1 MKNVDEL
8 GSILREAREAQGLTL
23 AQAQAAT
30 RISMKF
36 LEALERGDYA
46 ALPTPVHVR
55 GFLRNYARFLELD
68 PQPLLERY
76 EVSKNY
82 LAPPVPTNRGDIS
95 PENPLA
101 PREDRVFF
109 NPVNVD
115 MGEKGR
121 DPQSFVR
128 LAIIVALIVVIAL
141 TVNRFFLNND
151 TSDADVSAAVNAILN
166 GSEETSTPQA
176 TVLPDVTPA
185 AGIDEAMISTSR
197 NVIDLPT
204 PTATIPKLPAT
215 MEQINLRLEITER
228 TWLRVTIDGD
238 VVYEG
243 LGRQGE
249 TMEWT
254 AQQQAQLL
262 TGNAIGVFVTINDI
276 QLGKL
281 GGRGQVVDET
291 WNTTGN

>member
-23 AQAQAAT
+23 AQAQAKT
-30 RISMKF
+30 RISEKF
-36 LEALERGDYA
+36 LEALERGDYT

-55 GFLRNYARFLELD
+55 GFLRNYARFLDLD

-82 LAPPVPTNRGDIS
+82 LAPPVPTRSETIS
-95 PENPLA
+95 ADSPLA
-101 PREDRVFF
+101 SRDDKVFF

-115 MGEKGR
+115 LGEKGR

-128 LAIIVALIVVIAL
+128 LAIIVALLVVIAL
-141 TVNRFFLNND
+141 TVNRFFFKND
-151 TSDADVSAAVNAILN
+151 TSDADVSAAVSAILS
-166 GSEETSTPQA
+166 GGQETATPEV
-176 TVLPDVTPA
+176 TILPDVTPA
-185 AGIDEAMISTSR
+185 AGSDEAMISTSR

-215 MEQINLRLEITER
+215 MEQIDLRLELTER
-228 TWLRVTIDGD
+228 TWLRVTIDSE
-238 VVYEG
+238 VVFEG

-249 TMEWT
+249 TLEWT

-262 TGNAIGVFVTINDI
+262 TGNAIGIYVTINDI
-276 QLGKL
+276 ALGKL
-281 GGRGQVVDET
+281 GGRGQVVDQT